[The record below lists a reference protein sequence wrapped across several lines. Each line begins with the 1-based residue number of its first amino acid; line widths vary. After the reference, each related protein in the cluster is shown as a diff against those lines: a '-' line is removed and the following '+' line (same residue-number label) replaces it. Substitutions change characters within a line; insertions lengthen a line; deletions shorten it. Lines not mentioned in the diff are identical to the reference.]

1 VEKMW
6 KYRVEYYSMRTQLI
20 ASRRPPYIFSS
31 IPESDELGLFKGKGL
46 PNYSRVKDI
55 LGYTKED
62 ISIASG
68 VPFGSIRF
76 DKKIPVELTE
86 RITEW
91 ATAIAL
97 VHGFFKDEN
106 KTMLWFKVPNP
117 LLGDVAPR
125 DMIRFGRFKKL
136 LKFIQSALEENR

>member
-1 VEKMW
+1 
-6 KYRVEYYSMRTQLI
+6 MRTQLI
-20 ASRRPPYIFSS
+20 LSRTPPYIFSS
-31 IPESDELGLFKGKGL
+31 IHVSDELGLFKGKGL

-55 LGYTKED
+55 LGYKED

-76 DKKIPVELTE
+76 DKKIPLELTE

-97 VHGFFKDEN
+97 VHDFFKDEN
-106 KTMLWFKVPNP
+106 KTMLWFKFPNP
-117 LLGDVAPR
+117 LLADVATR
-125 DMIRFGRFKKL
+125 DMIRFGRYKKL